1 MKHAFLRQAMRLHGF
16 TLSMALVAVAVTGL
30 VGVRDAKAQTKFTAG
45 TVFLSATAW
54 PHYVA
59 ADKGYLKARGLDIDL
74 IATRSSAKAIQQLVA
89 ESIQVNSSGMPDN
102 IRAINKGG
110 PIKIIMAQVATPPYM
125 VYAKPSIKSIADL
138 KGKTVIVGGSKD
150 VTRIYVE
157 ALFAPAG
164 LKPGDYDY
172 IYAGST
178 SNRFAALMSG
188 GVDAAIMLPP
198 FSLRAE
204 EQGYTNLGNI
214 QSVLSDFPFT
224 VYAVNANW
232 AKKNRKVV
240 IDYLA
245 ALLKG
250 IKWLYNPA
258 NKEEAVSIL
267 TKWTKFK
274 TDDGRKTYDIFM
286 KEINAFRKDGA
297 VTQHA
302 YDQLINVLMDWGDI
316 KRPKPPISKYID
328 DSYLKAALKQQ

>member
-16 TLSMALVAVAVTGL
+16 TLSMALVAMAVTGL

-45 TVFLSATAW
+45 TVFFSATAW

-74 IATRSSAKAIQQLVA
+74 IATRSSAKVIQQLVA

-164 LKPGDYDY
+164 LKPGD
-172 IYAGST
+172 
-178 SNRFAALMSG
+178 
-188 GVDAAIMLPP
+188 
-198 FSLRAE
+198 
-204 EQGYTNLGNI
+204 
-214 QSVLSDFPFT
+214 
-224 VYAVNANW
+224 
-232 AKKNRKVV
+232 
-240 IDYLA
+240 
-245 ALLKG
+245 
-250 IKWLYNPA
+250 
-258 NKEEAVSIL
+258 
-267 TKWTKFK
+267 
-274 TDDGRKTYDIFM
+274 
-286 KEINAFRKDGA
+286 
-297 VTQHA
+297 
-302 YDQLINVLMDWGDI
+302 
-316 KRPKPPISKYID
+316 
-328 DSYLKAALKQQ
+328 